1 MNIDESIFEWNDE
14 YNIGVEE
21 IDNAHKQLFK
31 IVSRIAC
38 NFKDSNFEKNK
49 AMCMEAVKYLKSYS
63 IKHFGE
69 EEAYQLEIGYK
80 GFDSH
85 KKMHDNMRNV
95 VIPALEKEMES
106 KSYSK
111 ESIEHFLGVCVGWL
125 TAHILI
131 EDRAITGNVTSKFGA
146 TADDRSIDK
155 LADIIREYSFDLF
168 MMNAE
173 LFSKTYTGHKLKK
186 LFCYRDVLERADGE
200 KYAIVTAIEYPML
213 EMIARKF
220 IRQEMLEL
228 DAVMLPLL
236 SEMLNSFNTEV
247 SIALF
252 DSTPTF
258 KESSAISEEDF
269 YALYDKVYPEYS
281 LLWRTYCGHF
291 VTAVCRVSQP

>member
-1 MNIDESIFEWNDE
+1 MKIDESIFEWSDE

-21 IDNAHKQLFK
+21 IDNAHRQLFK
-31 IVSRIAC
+31 IVSRIAS

-49 AMCMEAVKYLKSYS
+49 AICMEAVKYLKSYS
-63 IKHFGE
+63 VKHFSE

-80 GFDSH
+80 GFNSH

-111 ESIEHFLGVCVGWL
+111 ESIEHFLGVCAGWL

-146 TADDRSIDK
+146 TADDRSIDR
-155 LADIIREYSFDLF
+155 LVDIIRSYSSSLF

-173 LFSKTYTGHKLKK
+173 IFSKTYTGHKLKK
-186 LFCYRDVLERADGE
+186 LFCYRDVFEKSDG
-200 KYAIVTAIEYPML
+200 KTYSIVTAIEYPML
-213 EMIARKF
+213 EIIARRFVK
-220 IRQEMLEL
+220 QEVLEL
-228 DAVMLPLL
+228 DGVMRPLL

-258 KESSAISEEDF
+258 KESNAIPEKSF

-291 VTAVCRVSQP
+291 VIAVSRIS

>member
-1 MNIDESIFEWNDE
+1 MKIDESIFEWSDE

-21 IDNAHKQLFK
+21 IDNAHRQLFK
-31 IVSRIAC
+31 IVSRIAS

-49 AMCMEAVKYLKSYS
+49 AICMEAVKYLKSYS
-63 IKHFGE
+63 VKHFSE

-80 GFDSH
+80 GFNSH

-111 ESIEHFLGVCVGWL
+111 ESIEHFLGVCAGWL

-155 LADIIREYSFDLF
+155 LVDIIRGYSSSLF

-186 LFCYRDVLERADGE
+186 LFCYRDVLEKFDG
-200 KYAIVTAIEYPML
+200 KTYSIVTAIEYPML
-213 EMIARKF
+213 EIIARRFVK
-220 IRQEMLEL
+220 QEVLEL
-228 DAVMLPLL
+228 DGVMRPLL

-258 KESSAISEEDF
+258 KESNAIPEENF

-291 VTAVCRVSQP
+291 VIAVSRVS